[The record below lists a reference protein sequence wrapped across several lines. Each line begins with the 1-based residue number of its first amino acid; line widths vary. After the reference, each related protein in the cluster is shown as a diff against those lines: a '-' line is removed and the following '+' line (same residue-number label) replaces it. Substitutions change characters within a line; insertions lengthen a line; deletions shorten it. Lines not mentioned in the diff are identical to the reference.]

1 MDAALTAALADSD
14 SDESEGRVTPT
25 PEAAAVAAL
34 RANRAL
40 QARLEAALKR
50 TRGAMGAP
58 LRERNAALDRILIA
72 RAAKAPLPP
81 PSPLSFIDL
90 DAAAAK
96 WARPPPAPPA
106 EAGPPPAA
114 PAPPLHDA
122 ADEELAD
129 TPAATTVL
137 AAAQRAEALS
147 RRIEAQTR
155 EVEVALA
162 GPLRGADEPVAP
174 APAPAPEPA
183 APAPRPA
190 PEPAAPAP
198 APAAPAL
205 PAPRDA
211 AAPQQP
217 PEKRPLWTAD
227 EDAQLR
233 DRVSVYCGLIRGDRW
248 RAVAEAFPGKTP
260 RQCRLRWTETLRWN
274 PRMARSASGVATGA
288 KWAPAE
294 ERTLVRAVRKRA
306 PPRSVPPGATGADA
320 VPFVVP
326 SGDHHWGFWSSVAVD
341 VPRRTPYACR
351 DKWMQML
358 DPTISRRPW
367 SDADDAALAAAVA
380 RHGAG
385 KWMTISKDVPHRTDA
400 QCRRRWVQKNPTWEP
415 ERTAPA
421 PAPEPAPDAP
431 APAPIDALLRD
442 VAEEDELAAAPVAAT
457 ALAAV
462 QRAEVLSR
470 RLEAQT
476 REVEVAL
483 AGTGPADD
491 VRVELGNPR
500 GDCI

>member
-1 MDAALTAALADSD
+1 MDAALAAALADSD
-14 SDESEGRVTPT
+14 SDEGEPHQSP
-25 PEAAAVAAL
+25 AL
-34 RANRAL
+34 RLNLAL
-40 QARLEAALKR
+40 QARIEAALKC
-50 TRGAMGAP
+50 TREAMAAP
-58 LRERNAALDRILIA
+58 LRARNAALDRLLIA
-72 RAAKAPLPP
+72 RAAAAPLPP

-96 WARPPPAPPA
+96 WARPA
-106 EAGPPPAA
+106 PAA

-129 TPAATTVL
+129 PPAATTAL
-137 AAAQRAEALS
+137 AAVQRAEVLS

-162 GPLRGADEPVAP
+162 GMPLTGADEPAAP
-174 APAPAPEPA
+174 SPAPAPEPA

-198 APAAPAL
+198 APAAPAP

-211 AAPQQP
+211 AAPQPP

-274 PRMARSASGVATGA
+274 PRLSRSASGVATGA

-294 ERTLVRAVRKRA
+294 ERTLVRAVRARA
-306 PPRSVPPGATGADA
+306 LPRPVPPGATGADA

-326 SGDHHWGFWSSVAVD
+326 AGDHHWGFWSSVAVD
-341 VPRRTPYACR
+341 VPRRTPYGCR

-421 PAPEPAPDAP
+421 PAPEPAP
-431 APAPIDALLRD
+431 IDALLRD
-442 VAEEDELAAAPVAAT
+442 VAEEEELAAAPPLSPPVAEPAAEPAAAVAPEASDAIEVEPATEPAAPEAPEASDAMEAEPVAFDEAAAT
-457 ALAAV
+457 
-462 QRAEVLSR
+462 R
-470 RLEAQT
+470 EAKK
-476 REVEVAL
+476 L
-483 AGTGPADD
+483 
-491 VRVELGNPR
+491 
-500 GDCI
+500 